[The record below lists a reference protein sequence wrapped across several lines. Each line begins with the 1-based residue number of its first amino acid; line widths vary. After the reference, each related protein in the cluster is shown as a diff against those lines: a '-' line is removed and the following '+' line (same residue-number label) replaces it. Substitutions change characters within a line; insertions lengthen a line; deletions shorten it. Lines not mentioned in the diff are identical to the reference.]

1 MQQMLF
7 SWDNV
12 VAGNGVALS
21 VTGMSIVFIALIMI
35 SVYIA
40 LLPKIA
46 AVLNKIIPPAAHHS
60 GPVAN
65 APAPEIKTA
74 PSEAEVVAAAVAYLH
89 KNKG

>member
-7 SWDNV
+7 SWNNV
-12 VAGNGVALS
+12 VAGDGVALS
-21 VTGMSIVFIALIMI
+21 VTGMSIVFVALLLV

-46 AVLNKIIPPAAHHS
+46 AFCNKIIPPSAHHS
-60 GPVAN
+60 GPVAS
-65 APAPEIKTA
+65 APTPQVKTG

>member
-1 MQQMLF
+1 MQQVLF

-12 VAGNGVALS
+12 VAGNGISLS
-21 VTGMSIVFIALIMI
+21 VTGMSIVFVALILVSM
-35 SVYIA
+35 YIA

-46 AVLNKIIPPAAHHS
+46 AFFNKIIPPSAHHS

-65 APAPEIKTA
+65 APAPQLKTG
-74 PSEAEVVAAAVAYLH
+74 PSEAEIVAAAVAYLH

>member
-12 VAGNGVALS
+12 VAGNGLS
-21 VTGMSIVFIALIMI
+21 LSITGMSIVFVALILVSAYI
-35 SVYIA
+35 S

-46 AVLNKIIPPAAHHS
+46 AFCNKIIPPAAHHS
-60 GPVAN
+60 GPVAG
-65 APAPEIKTA
+65 APAPQVKTG
-74 PSEAEVVAAAVAYLH
+74 PSEAEIVAAAVAYLH

>member
-12 VAGNGVALS
+12 TAGNGVALS
-21 VTGMSIVFIALIMI
+21 ITGMSIVFVALILV

-46 AVLNKIIPPAAHHS
+46 AFCNKIIPPSAHHS
-60 GPVAN
+60 GPVAK
-65 APAPEIKTA
+65 APAPVIKSGPSDAEI
-74 PSEAEVVAAAVAYLH
+74 VAAAVAYLH
-89 KNKG
+89 KTKG